1 MLYPISFVSYY
12 FIIFYVPCH
21 HLPVTACEC
30 YDTTKACIE
39 EADIQPK
46 TQNSAI
52 NICIY
57 TDSNNDVVVESI
69 KDMKIEDT
77 SNSIAY
83 APITANAA
91 NAISTVSG
99 EETKRVMV
107 TTRLIGAFFSGL
119 EGGSATLDITGTAV
133 LKFESG
139 IRRLVNIRGGAKNE
153 ETNSDL
159 ADVRKLQAGAG
170 EAKFGA
176 SLVILNSSTSGGSS
190 MMKAVAMMLGVTGV
204 VFV

>member
-52 NICIY
+52 NVCIY

-77 SNSIAY
+77 SNNIAY
-83 APITANAA
+83 TPIVENVPNAL
-91 NAISTVSG
+91 TVVSDT
-99 EETKRVMV
+99 ETKNVMV
-107 TTRLIGAFFSGL
+107 NARLISAFFSEL
-119 EGGSATLDITGTAV
+119 DGGSATLDITGTAV
-133 LKFESG
+133 LKFG
-139 IRRLVNIRGGAKNE
+139 NVRRLVSIRGGYKNKE
-153 ETNSDL
+153 SSDL
-159 ADVRKLQAGAG
+159 AGVRKLQNTG
-170 EAKFGA
+170 EGDYGMSFKAV
-176 SLVILNSSTSGGSS
+176 STSSTSGGSS
-190 MMKAVAMMLGVTGV
+190 MMKAVAMLLGVTGV